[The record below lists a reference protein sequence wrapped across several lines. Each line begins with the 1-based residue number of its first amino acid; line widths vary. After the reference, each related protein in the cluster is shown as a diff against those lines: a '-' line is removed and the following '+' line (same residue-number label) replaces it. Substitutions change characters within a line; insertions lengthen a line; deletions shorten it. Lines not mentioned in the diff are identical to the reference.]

1 MPSALEWVICFSL
14 FIIFFV
20 FFCVKAEGFSGA
32 DLAALLREAGLDVL
46 RRLKN
51 NEAVEGRGCTF
62 WGGRGGGIKC
72 MPMCVYV
79 HRVSMPV

>member
-1 MPSALEWVICFSL
+1 MCEYFIVCLIMCDLL
-14 FIIFFV
+14 FVFHCLFRFIFF
-20 FFCVKAEGFSGA
+20 KAEGFSGA

-62 WGGRGGGIKC
+62 WGGGRWG
-72 MPMCVYV
+72 V
-79 HRVSMPV
+79 